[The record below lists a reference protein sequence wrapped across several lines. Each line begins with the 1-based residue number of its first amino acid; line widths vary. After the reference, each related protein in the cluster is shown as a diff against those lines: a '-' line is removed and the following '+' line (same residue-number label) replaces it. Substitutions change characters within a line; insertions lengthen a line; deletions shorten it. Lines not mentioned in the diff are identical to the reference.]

1 MRGRLQGACASLFL
15 SVLCSAAASGEPA
28 LDLAL
33 VLAVDVSSSMT
44 ADEQEL
50 QRLGFVEAFRSP
62 QVHRAIGRGAL
73 GRIAVVYMEWSGADE
88 QSVLVP
94 WTLIDGP
101 EAARSFAA
109 GLKRKPLRRLGMT
122 SISGAIGSG
131 IRLFAELGHEPLR
144 RVIDISGDG
153 PNNDGPKV
161 TSMRDRA
168 AAEGIAINGPP
179 IMIGGPASE
188 PDMADLD
195 AYYEDCVIGGPGSFM
210 IPLRHKD
217 QFPTVIQAKILRE
230 IAGSGGGSSLVLPA
244 GSRADCLAGEKRR
257 KADEAFGGEGNP

>member
-1 MRGRLQGACASLFL
+1 MQDGRQGACASLFL

-50 QRLGFVEAFRSP
+50 QRSGFIEAFQSP
-62 QVHRAIGRGAL
+62 LVHRAIGRGAL
-73 GRIAVVYMEWSGADE
+73 GRIAVAYVEWAGADE
-88 QSVLVP
+88 QNVLVP
-94 WTLIDGP
+94 WTVIDGP

-109 GLKRKPLRRLGMT
+109 GLKGKPLHRLGMT
-122 SISGAIGSG
+122 SISGAIASG
-131 IRLFAELGHEPLR
+131 MRLFAELEHEPLR

-153 PNNDGPKV
+153 PNNDGRKV

-168 AAEGIAINGPP
+168 AAEGVTINGLP
-179 IMIGGPASE
+179 IMIKGPAGAW
-188 PDMADLD
+188 DLDDLD
-195 AYYEDCVIGGPGSFM
+195 AYYEDCVIAGPGSFM

-217 QFPTVIQAKILRE
+217 QFPAVIRAKILHE
-230 IAGSGGGSSLVLPA
+230 IAGGGGSSLLLPA
-244 GSRADCLAGEKRR
+244 GSKADCLAGEKRR

>member
-15 SVLCSAAASGEPA
+15 SVLCGAAGAEPT

-33 VLAVDVSSSMT
+33 VLAVDASSSMT
-44 ADEQEL
+44 ESEQEL

-73 GRIAVVYMEWSGADE
+73 GRIAVVYVEWSGADE

-109 GLKRKPLRRLGMT
+109 GLKRKPLRRQGMT

-153 PNNDGPKV
+153 PNNDGPRV
-161 TSMRDRA
+161 AAMRDRA
-168 AAEGIAINGPP
+168 TAEGITINGLP
-179 IMIGGPASE
+179 IMIEGPGSE
-188 PDMADLD
+188 PDMAHLD

-217 QFPTVIQAKILRE
+217 QFPAVIQAKILRE
-230 IAGSGGGSSLVLPA
+230 IAGNGGEASLVLPA
-244 GSRADCLAGEKRR
+244 GLRADCLAGEKRR